1 MQQNLTGLWIWT
13 WAYRDYIKAEIIDDA
28 RLHSSTSWWS
38 SPCHKTLLMN
48 NMTRSKKKKQHR
60 FFLSS
65 LSSTLDSR
73 ARELNNNSCFHEER
87 DEREEKLNFQRYSL
101 LRRYWI
107 SAVPSKRLARARVE
121 QIMKKWIKKIFS
133 PLRKQLNSDER
144 CMITRRGIYGVQ
156 RVVKIFMTFNF
167 PRKTRR
173 RRAPAKN
180 LSQYSISFN

>member
-1 MQQNLTGLWIWT
+1 MQQNLTILWIWT
-13 WAYRDYIKAEIIDDA
+13 WAYRDYIKAEIIDNA

-38 SPCHKTLLMN
+38 SPYYKTLLMN
-48 NMTRSKKKKQHR
+48 NMTRSKKKQHR

-87 DEREEKLNFQRYSL
+87 DERRRKAEFSTLLNFCSPP
-101 LRRYWI
+101 
-107 SAVPSKRLARARVE
+107 VPSKRLARARVE

-144 CMITRRGIYGVQ
+144 CMITRRGIYRVQ
-156 RVVKIFMTFNF
+156 RVVKSSWRLISHARLVVGERLQKIFRNI
-167 PRKTRR
+167 
-173 RRAPAKN
+173 
-180 LSQYSISFN
+180 LYHSIKS